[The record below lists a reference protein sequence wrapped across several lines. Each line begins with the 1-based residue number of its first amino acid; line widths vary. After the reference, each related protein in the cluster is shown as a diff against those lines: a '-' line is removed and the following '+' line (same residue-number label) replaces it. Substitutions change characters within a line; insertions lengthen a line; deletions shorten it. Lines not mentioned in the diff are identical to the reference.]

1 MSKSDSIRVMIV
13 DEHNMVRRA
22 LATFLRVYSDLELVG
37 EAKNG
42 QEAVRMCEAL
52 QPDVVLMDLLMPVMN
67 GMEATRL
74 IRQQWPGVQVI
85 ALTSFH
91 EQELVQEAFDA
102 GAIGYLLKNVT
113 SDSLAQAIRAA
124 TAGESTLAPEAAQ
137 ALVHAAEEESGDR
150 NYGNPQKPE
159 AQSLVGRTATQHT
172 PPERLV

>member
-42 QEAVRMCEAL
+42 QEAVWMCEEL
-52 QPDVVLMDLLMPVMN
+52 QPDVVLMDLLMPVMD

-91 EQELVQEAFDA
+91 EQELVQEALDA

-113 SDSLAQAIRAA
+113 SDSGSR
-124 TAGESTLAPEAAQ
+124 
-137 ALVHAAEEESGDR
+137 R
-150 NYGNPQKPE
+150 
-159 AQSLVGRTATQHT
+159 
-172 PPERLV
+172 